1 MADTVVPF
9 LTKRETVQV
18 IWKECGFV
26 HRAACKGFK
35 TLIGNALP
43 DHRPFEIRLPAEQS
57 VPFVFNS
64 PHSGRI
70 YTDQF
75 LASSRLD
82 AHAIRRSEDY
92 YVDELFSAAPDVGAP
107 LLAAHFPRAF
117 IDVNREPYE
126 LDPRMF
132 KGRVPAYINANS
144 LRVAGGLGTI
154 PRLVAENMEI
164 YPSRLSIEEGLERID
179 RFYRPYH
186 ERLRKLLVKTH
197 SRFGYGVL
205 IDCHSMPANAQASSR
220 NRPDFV
226 VGDRYGTSATDAL
239 SQLAIGILEDL
250 GYTVS
255 RNKPYAGGFITEHYG
270 RPARGLHALQIEI
283 NRGLYVNERT
293 LAKTAG
299 FDVLRGNLTN
309 FVGQLT
315 EYFASNFSDIAL
327 AAE

>member
-1 MADTVVPF
+1 MTDDSFFGHP
-9 LTKRETVQV
+9 
-18 IWKECGFV
+18 
-26 HRAACKGFK
+26 
-35 TLIGNALP
+35 
-43 DHRPFEIRLPAEQS
+43 PFEIHAPGDQA

-64 PHSGRI
+64 PHSGST
-70 YTDQF
+70 YPHSLLSESQ
-75 LASSRLD
+75 LD
-82 AHAIRRSEDY
+82 VLEIRRSEDY
-92 YVDELFSAAPDVGAP
+92 FVDELFGAAASLGAP

-132 KGRVPAYINANS
+132 DGPVPAFVNSSS

-164 YPSRLSIEEGLERID
+164 YGQRMPVRDALRRVDAL
-179 RFYRPYH
+179 YRPYH
-186 ERLRKLLVKTH
+186 DQLRGLLVKTH
-197 SRFGYGVL
+197 SLFGYGVL
-205 IDCHSMPANAQASSR
+205 IDCHSMPANAQAGSK

-226 VGDRYGTSATDAL
+226 IGDRYGTSASEDL
-239 SQLAIGILEDL
+239 SQLTIEILQDL

-270 RPARGLHALQIEI
+270 RPGRGLHALQIEI
-283 NRGLYVNERT
+283 NRGLYIDEET

-299 FDVLRGNLTN
+299 FATLQADLTR
-309 FVGQLT
+309 FMTLLT
-315 EYFASNFSDIAL
+315 ELFSGDSPQITL